1 MTSLKDL
8 NKAVKK
14 AKENKCCI
22 VINFQN
28 TEVRYAHK
36 SWIVYEEGCKN
47 G

>member
-14 AKENKCCI
+14 AKDDKCTI

-28 TEVRYAHK
+28 HEVEYAHRT
-36 SWIVYEEGCKN
+36 WVVYEEGC
-47 G
+47 GHG